1 MQDLAGKVGVVTGG
15 ASGIGRAMAL
25 RFADEGMNVVIADVE
40 DEPSAKV
47 RAEIEQRGVKGLALH
62 TDVSTRAALEELA
75 DHTFSE
81 MGAAH
86 VLCNNAGVGVG
97 GPLDEMT
104 DDDWRWV
111 MGVNLDGV
119 VYGLQAFLPRLKEQN
134 QGGHIV
140 NTASMAGMFAAPGL
154 GVYNTTKFAVVGLS
168 ETLRLDLAPHNI
180 GVSVLCPGWVRTG
193 IADSNRNRP
202 DTLTDTVDRSAEMEE
217 ARVFIEQGIDASVV
231 ADRVAYAIKHDE
243 MYIFTHPE
251 MREWVEL
258 RFAQITAAFDTA
270 ETLAKGS

>member
-1 MQDLAGKVGVVTGG
+1 MRDVAGKVAVVTGG
-15 ASGIGRAMAL
+15 ASGIGRALAL
-25 RFADEGMNVVIADVE
+25 RFAQDGMNVVIADVE

-47 RAEIEQRGVKGLALH
+47 REEIEACGVRGLALH
-62 TDVSTRAALEELA
+62 TDVTKRAALEKLA
-75 DHTFSE
+75 ERTFSE
-81 MGAAH
+81 MGGAH

-97 GPLDEMT
+97 GPLEDMT

-111 MGVNLDGV
+111 LGVNLDGV
-119 VYGLQAFLPRLKEQN
+119 IHGLQAFIPRIIDQN

-193 IADSNRNRP
+193 IVDSNRNRP
-202 DTLTDTVDRSAEMEE
+202 DALAHTVDRVDQLEE
-217 ARVFIEQGIDASVV
+217 ARTLIDQGIDPSEV
-231 ADRVAYAIKHDE
+231 AARVAHAVARDE
-243 MYIFTHPE
+243 AYIFTHPE
-251 MREWVEL
+251 MRAWVET
-258 RFAQITAAFDTA
+258 RFAAIMAGFDTA
-270 ETLAKGS
+270 AAFTQPG